1 MIIIGYRN
9 DDKAFIFTLKNA
21 HGVEPTRF
29 MKKKESKTAIRCL
42 PNYGPIFG
50 NNYGDITI
58 VDNCT
63 KESSCWIT
71 GPSNFQYNCHPQYQ
85 SSLYVNTSGPDN
97 KNSFSVLDYEVYTHN

>member
-1 MIIIGYRN
+1 M
-9 DDKAFIFTLKNA
+9 KNA

-63 KESSCWIT
+63 KESSCWISP
-71 GPSNFQYNCHPQYQ
+71 PSYFQYDCHPQYQ
-85 SSLYVNTSGPDN
+85 SSLYVNTDGPN
-97 KNSFSVLDYEVYTHN
+97 EMNLFSVLDYEVYTYPNSN